1 MSLKERVL
9 RCEKLCGTHIA
20 LNHPVI
26 TEILGYTGFDFIW
39 IDTEHTSIGYEDL
52 LQHLNSVRLSGTPG
66 IVRVSMADRN
76 HVKRVLEMGPDGIIF
91 PMINTVEEA
100 EAAMRSCM
108 YPPRGTRGFGPLGAV
123 QYGRRE
129 IGDYIQNIDN
139 ELCRFIQIESCTAV
153 RNLPEIVKN
162 PYIDGYI
169 FGPCDLSGSI
179 GELNN
184 VFGKRNV
191 NLMREAVALLK
202 EAHKCIGVS
211 TGSTDPEVLEFWDDL
226 GVNMISS
233 GTDYDYMRRG
243 ALKNRATLRRI
254 QNRKEVAH
262 PEALSDCRAG
272 RIHFHSENIQ
282 PEKEEVAHA

>member
-9 RCEKLCGTHIA
+9 CCEKLCGTHIA
-20 LNHPVI
+20 LNYPVI
-26 TEILGYTGFDFIW
+26 TEILGYAGFDFIW

-52 LQHLNSVRLSGTPG
+52 LHHLNSARLTGTPG
-66 IVRVSMADRN
+66 IVRVSMSDRN

-91 PMINTVEEA
+91 PMINTAEEA
-100 EAAMRSCM
+100 EAAMSSCM
-108 YPPRGTRGFGPLGAV
+108 YPPHGNRGFGPLGAV

-129 IGDYIQNIDN
+129 IDDYIRNIDN
-139 ELCRFIQIESCTAV
+139 ELCRFIQIESSTAV

-191 NLMREAVALLK
+191 NLMREAVAILK

-211 TGSTDPEVLEFWDDL
+211 TGSDDPEVLDFWDKL

-233 GTDYDYMRRG
+233 GVDYNYLRRG
-243 ALKNRATLRRI
+243 ALRNRANLRSI
-254 QNRKEVAH
+254 QNRKSSPMPQQLPEV
-262 PEALSDCRAG
+262 
-272 RIHFHSENIQ
+272 
-282 PEKEEVAHA
+282 

>member
-129 IGDYIQNIDN
+129 IGDYIRNIDN

-211 TGSTDPEVLEFWDDL
+211 TGSTDPEVLAFWDDL

-233 GTDYDYMRRG
+233 GMDYDYMRRG
-243 ALKNRATLRRI
+243 ALKNRAALRRI

-262 PEALSDCRAG
+262 SAA
-272 RIHFHSENIQ
+272 I
-282 PEKEEVAHA
+282 A